1 MILIKN
7 IYYMLSY
14 AFENLKEKGF
24 NDFSKEEFDNA
35 ADLLASILEKGISY
49 QVKKGINKYYVPK
62 EESLPTLRGKIEM
75 QGTVLNRLN
84 QKRELNCQF
93 DEFSIDTY
101 FNQIV
106 KTTVLKALIP
116 SSQVK
121 SETKKR
127 LKKLMVYF
135 KDVSLIAP
143 NNIDWR
149 LQFDRNN
156 RSYRMLLYIC
166 HLILDGMIQNPA
178 TGEMRL
184 MDFIDEQHMNKLYE
198 KFILNFY
205 KKERP
210 ELKPDAS
217 YVPWDTE
224 DGVDP
229 LFLPTMHTDI
239 TLSYKDDKLI
249 IDAKYYTKN
258 LQTNRFGKESVHQG
272 NIYQLYAYVKNM
284 AGKASGNVSGLL
296 LYAKTEDELQVSG
309 GDTLKGGHF
318 IGATTL
324 DLSKDFSAIKGRLN
338 QIADSL
344 TNQSTPSVV

>member
-1 MILIKN
+1 
-7 IYYMLSY
+7 MLSY

-24 NDFSKEEFDNA
+24 NGFSEEEFDNA
-35 ADLLASILEKGISY
+35 ADLLAAILERGISY
-49 QVKKGINKYYVPK
+49 QVKKGINKYYVLK
-62 EESLPTLRGKIEM
+62 EESLLTLRGKIEM
-75 QGTVLNRLN
+75 QGSILNRLN

-101 FNQIV
+101 FNQII
-106 KTTVLKALIP
+106 KTTVLRALIP

-121 SETKKR
+121 PDTKKK

-135 KDVSLIAP
+135 KDVSLISPA
-143 NNIDWR
+143 NIDWR

-166 HLILDGMIQNPA
+166 HLILDGMIQDPSK
-178 TGEMRL
+178 GDLKL

-210 ELKPDAS
+210 ELKPDAPF
-217 YVPWDTE
+217 VQWDME
-224 DGVDP
+224 DDVDP
-229 LFLPTMHTDI
+229 LFLPKMHTDI

-258 LQTNRFGKESVHQG
+258 LQTNRFGQESVHQG
-272 NIYQLYAYVKNM
+272 NVYQIFAYVKNM
-284 AGKASGNVSGLL
+284 AGKTSGKVSGLL

-309 GDTLKGGHF
+309 GDTLKGGHY

-324 DLSKDFSAIKGRLN
+324 DLSKDFAVIESRLN

-344 TNQSTPSVV
+344 ITQTIPSVV